1 MNRGIFQ
8 GASVYGPI
16 KEACHSDGIWYG
28 LGKAGAVGTIST
40 VLRENGR
47 AKLDFGNC
55 WIEPN
60 TDDAVIVYLNDKE
73 IASASKETPSK
84 IIEFDFKDGDV
95 LKLEEVNNV
104 IIFNDFEILYCI

>member
-1 MNRGIFQ
+1 MDRGIFQ
-8 GASVYGPI
+8 GANVWGPA
-16 KEACHSDGIWYG
+16 KAACHSEGTWYG
-28 LGKAGAVGTIST
+28 WGNSGAVGKIST
-40 VLRENGR
+40 VLKESGR

-73 IASASKETPSK
+73 ISSASKETPSK

-104 IIFNDFEILYCI
+104 IIYNIHLF

>member
-28 LGKAGAVGTIST
+28 FGRAGEVGTIST

-73 IASASKETPSK
+73 ISSASKETPSK

-104 IIFNDFEILYCI
+104 IIFNDIEILYCI